1 MNFFPKTE
9 EEKELIKF
17 IAKFQYLNIIDSKY
31 FFSSKMYFRNRINN
45 LISKRFL
52 KKVGTNL
59 VLDEIGIEYIK
70 LLELEYNVRNRN
82 AKYLPRLLYLSNLGA
97 FCYSCKNTLD
107 FTPSFAMKDKTML
120 TTTARRFIGVLNV
133 NGIYYLVYYISKK
146 HNKQYLNSVIYDI
159 QKEKKYKNII
169 VLFEDI
175 ENVNISDFTFGMNQ
189 VLLLV
194 DDKYNREKL
203 RYLHSINWARII
215 EDYYESKVFLA
226 KYNFCDYTDYKNK
239 YVSTF
244 YFLDTEKINKIR
256 YFLRENTNE
265 TADIICAPD
274 LEQDLKKELP
284 NAHFCIVDL
293 EKYIDKE
300 RIYYE

>member
-17 IAKFQYLNIIDSKY
+17 IAKFQYLSMIDSQY
-31 FFSSKMYFRNRINN
+31 FFSSKMYYRNRINN
-45 LISKRFL
+45 LISKKFL
-52 KKVGTNL
+52 KRVTTNL
-59 VLDEIGIEYIK
+59 VLGEVGIEYVK
-70 LLELEYNVRNRN
+70 LLQFEYNVRNRN

-97 FCYSCKNTLD
+97 FCYSCRETLD
-107 FTPSFAMKDKTML
+107 FIPSFSMKDKTML
-120 TTTARRFIGVLNV
+120 TITARRFIGVLNV
-133 NGIYYLVYYISKK
+133 NGICYLVYYISKK

-169 VLFEDI
+169 VLFDNI
-175 ENVNISDFTFGMNQ
+175 EKSNISNFIFGMNQ
-189 VLLLV
+189 VLLLE
-194 DDKYNREKL
+194 DNKCNRERL
-203 RYLHSINWARII
+203 QYLHSIDWARII
-215 EDYYESKVFLA
+215 EDYYDNKVFLA

-244 YFLDTEKINKIR
+244 YFLDAEKIHKIR
-256 YFLRENTNE
+256 YFLKENVNK
-265 TADIICAPD
+265 TADIICGPE

-284 NAHFCIVDL
+284 NAHFCIVNL